1 MFDPFI
7 TLVRG
12 WHVYARQSVVFAG
25 VSLSCLFMTV
35 LALDSVSV
43 GESVCY
49 RPRTVVPGVCDSV
62 RGETVGGG
70 GKVEDT
76 SCPGPTWARGGG
88 GGYPNQVTLPPSPQ
102 LGLFQHDEDGG
113 GGRYCLV

>member
-1 MFDPFI
+1 MRTVFDPFI

-43 GESVCY
+43 GKWAQVFVYGEGTNY
-49 RPRTVVPGVCDSV
+49 RPQTKLREDNIFTAVCLSTS
-62 RGETVGGG
+62 ECLLGG
-70 GKVEDT
+70 
-76 SCPGPTWARGGG
+76 
-88 GGYPNQVTLPPSPQ
+88 
-102 LGLFQHDEDGG
+102 
-113 GGRYCLV
+113 

>member
-1 MFDPFI
+1 MRTMFDPFI

-43 GESVCY
+43 GECLPLVSGEHLCGCLPLVSGWGMGL
-49 RPRTVVPGVCDSV
+49 RGTVS
-62 RGETVGGG
+62 
-70 GKVEDT
+70 
-76 SCPGPTWARGGG
+76 
-88 GGYPNQVTLPPSPQ
+88 PPSIWNDVWVSV
-102 LGLFQHDEDGG
+102 G
-113 GGRYCLV
+113 

>member
-43 GESVCY
+43 GECLSCVWNLSV
-49 RPRTVVPGVCDSV
+49 GS
-62 RGETVGGG
+62 
-70 GKVEDT
+70 
-76 SCPGPTWARGGG
+76 
-88 GGYPNQVTLPPSPQ
+88 
-102 LGLFQHDEDGG
+102 
-113 GGRYCLV
+113 